1 MADRWLAGRALV
13 AGIALAL
20 VIGASGD
27 GCEEDDTGFSSA
39 RSECPNPVEVV
50 FGSAGF
56 DTALAR
62 GELADDMESARRIAQ
77 AVAEFEDGTCKAA
90 RSGKGYRVTLPLGD
104 GGRTILV
111 RVMARG
117 GGEQNYYRVI
127 IPEKGAVDKDGRPT
141 GRRNSHHKITDF
153 AIDEI
158 LEIIDKIRKREGQ

>member
-77 AVAEFEDGTCKAA
+77 AVAEFEEGTCKAA
-90 RSGKGYRVTLPLGD
+90 RSGRGYRVTLPLGG

-117 GGEQNYYRVI
+117 GGRENYYRVSY
-127 IPEKGAVDKDGRPT
+127 EKGAVDKDGRPA
-141 GRRNSHHKITDF
+141 GPAESHHKITDF

-158 LEIIDKIRKREGQ
+158 LEIIDKIRKREGR